1 MTGTYLNV
9 AQSMILI
16 FGLVV
21 AFISQQHCLDSCRS
35 SRKAFMLFS
44 ILLTFNQLGF
54 LPDKEVSAEEAS
66 DVNSQRTISEV
77 SITDRD

>member
-1 MTGTYLNV
+1 MTETYLNV
-9 AQSMILI
+9 AQSILLI

-21 AFISQQHCLDSCRS
+21 AFICREHCLDHCRS

-54 LPDKEVSAEEAS
+54 LPDSSSDSKESANKRSVPSVSLIA
-66 DVNSQRTISEV
+66 N
-77 SITDRD
+77 RD